1 MNIDLEPWF
10 LSGVSLFA
18 ISSLFYIF
26 NAWGQSLN
34 TKWPKRILDFSLG
47 FWGLLLVC
55 WLIHTGGNGASRLW
69 FGISA
74 LAIGLTFRLINQRVA
89 IDSLGAAVA
98 AFSALLAIF
107 SYQLAPASDSL
118 GVLNDSAD
126 MPFTLALH
134 IALAMAGLTAFA
146 VSAAMSGLYL
156 VVSRRLKSKQLMMD
170 SGRLPSLSVL
180 DAFNLKSLLV
190 GFPLYTGALL
200 IGSAYAFQGTG
211 ELSLSYMVAIA
222 SWIIYGGVLQARL
235 TAGWRGRRAAF
246 LTLVAFIGLLL
257 VAASYSFR

>member
-10 LSGVSLFA
+10 LCGASLFA
-18 ISSLFYIF
+18 LSCLFYIV
-26 NAWGQSLN
+26 NAWGEGIEA
-34 TKWPKRILDFSLG
+34 KWPKRVLDGSLG
-47 FWGLLLVC
+47 FWSLLLIC
-55 WLIHTGGNGASRLW
+55 WLVHTGGGGASRLW

-74 LAIGLTFRLINQRVA
+74 LAIGVAYRIINQKIAVE
-89 IDSLGAAVA
+89 SLGGVIAAL
-98 AFSALLAIF
+98 SALLAVF
-107 SYQLAPASDSL
+107 SYQVGGDQGSSGSL
-118 GVLNDSAD
+118 NTPSN
-126 MPFTLALH
+126 MPLSLIMH

-156 VVSRRLKSKQLMMD
+156 VVSKRLKSKKLIMG

-180 DAFNLKSLLV
+180 DALHLKSLLI

-211 ELSLSYMVAIA
+211 DLTVSYMIAIG

-235 TAGWRGRRAAF
+235 TAGWRGRRAAL
-246 LTLVAFIGLLL
+246 LTLLAFVGLLL
-257 VAASYSFR
+257 VAAQYSFR